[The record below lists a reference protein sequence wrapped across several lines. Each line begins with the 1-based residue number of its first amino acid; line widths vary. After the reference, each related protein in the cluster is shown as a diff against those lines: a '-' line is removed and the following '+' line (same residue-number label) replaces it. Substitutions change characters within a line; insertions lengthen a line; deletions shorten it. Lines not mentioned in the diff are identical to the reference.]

1 MQHVL
6 IIMVPCVLVLSG
18 LYVARH
24 EQRMKVQAKLYDLT
38 DDEMLNAHHAKR
50 AQGLLMTERLV
61 PVVLVAIC
69 IVIQSVRGASIGTTI
84 ASSLI
89 AGAVGV
95 LIAEQI
101 KKRKAANA
109 QKAIDYFLP
118 LVMERVV
125 MAAEAG
131 LDILPAI
138 KAVVSIEQRQ
148 HTFLSQRHLPT
159 TEDPVSRALTTV
171 LDRTEKGQQ
180 FEVALREVAT
190 QTGSL
195 SLQHAFVHLGIAY
208 REGGE
213 LIGPLRELSDATQA
227 QYQDAIEEELA
238 KLPVKATA
246 PLVLTFAGLILFFLS
261 SPLIQILSFA
271 SKATPK

>member
-1 MQHVL
+1 
-6 IIMVPCVLVLSG
+6 MVPCLLVLSG
-18 LYVARH
+18 LYLARH
-24 EQRMKVQAKLYDLT
+24 EQRVKVQAKLYDLA
-38 DDEMLNAHHAKR
+38 DDGMLTAHHTKR
-50 AQGLLMTERLV
+50 AYGLLKTKQIV
-61 PVVLVAIC
+61 PLVLVAISF
-69 IVIQSVRGASIGTTI
+69 VMQSVRGASLGTTI

-95 LIAEQI
+95 LIAEQL

-138 KAVVSIEQRQ
+138 KAVVSIEERQ
-148 HTFLSQRHLPT
+148 HSFLNERHLPT
-159 TEDPVSRALTTV
+159 SEDPVSRALATV